1 MASGEIPPYGC
12 NSLWICQGYYQ
23 HSKVLHARFPGMEP
37 LPGQLVHPQTWP
49 ADMDYKGKT
58 VLVIGSGATA
68 ATLIPAMAE
77 NCAHI
82 TMLQRSPTYFY
93 ARPNSND
100 VADML
105 RELDVPEEWTHE
117 IIRRKIPLDQEIIT
131 RRSFDDSEALKNE
144 LIAGARMYLGPDFDV
159 ETHFTPNYRPW
170 RQRLVIVPD
179 SDLFKGI
186 RSGKASVVTD

>member
-1 MASGEIPPYGC
+1 
-12 NSLWICQGYYQ
+12 
-23 HSKVLHARFPGMEP
+23 MEP

-77 NCAHI
+77 NCAHMI
-82 TMLQRSPTYFY
+82 MLQRSPTYIY
-93 ARPNSND
+93 AQPNSND

-179 SDLFKGI
+179 GDLFKGI

>member
-1 MASGEIPPYGC
+1 
-12 NSLWICQGYYQ
+12 
-23 HSKVLHARFPGMEP
+23 MEP

-49 ADMDYKGKT
+49 ADLDYKGKT

-77 NCAHI
+77 NCAHMI
-82 TMLQRSPTYFY
+82 MLQRSPTYFY